1 MNTWEWQSLFY
12 FTSESTHRAK
22 KHAQWAR
29 VFFVIYLNLLY
40 ILYIYITKGTYI
52 REWSILKVTVQIQL
66 TFPREASIS
75 FRSSLSINP
84 SLFWSIMLKASLN
97 SWIWSWSNIANT
109 LEVARW
115 ARFFVPALLWV
126 FLLAI
131 LAAGWGG
138 KGSKPIR
145 NISDFKDVN
154 LW

>member
-1 MNTWEWQSLFY
+1 MCTSAYEYVRMIEHFY
-12 FTSESTHRAK
+12 LKNQISCQTTCTK
-22 KHAQWAR
+22 KHELHDVIYRNLGPHILHILYA
-29 VFFVIYLNLLY
+29 FVI
-40 ILYIYITKGTYI
+40 
-52 REWSILKVTVQIQL
+52 RERSILSYNICLHYSVL

-75 FRSSLSINP
+75 LRSSLSINP

-131 LAAGWGG
+131 LAAGFGA
-138 KGSKPIR
+138 
-145 NISDFKDVN
+145 
-154 LW
+154 